1 MNQSQNENKPLTR
14 QEILDSIIDQEFSD
28 IPKSIRCEFGRK
40 RLNIQRVVA
49 LEAMTQYAAQQVK
62 DAEENATWAHD
73 QLQSV
78 QEELLFYKDKYS
90 KLKQVTEERDK
101 AVDLV
106 RRCFQSHDLPGRL
119 WLDIRDF
126 LNSLNAAKP

>member
-1 MNQSQNENKPLTR
+1 MNQSQNESKPLTAEQVYNEYQR
-14 QEILDSIIDQEFSD
+14 EAS
-28 IPKSIRCEFGRK
+28 PHVK
-40 RLNIQRVVA
+40 RELRLSKRGVIEVMER
-49 LEAMTQYAAQQVK
+49 YAAQQAK

-101 AVDLV
+101 AVELLAEILQEDGN
-106 RRCFQSHDLPGRL
+106 RRFLYSAERS
-119 WLDIRDF
+119 IITNF
-126 LNSLNAAKP
+126 LNSLNAAGSDTGKK